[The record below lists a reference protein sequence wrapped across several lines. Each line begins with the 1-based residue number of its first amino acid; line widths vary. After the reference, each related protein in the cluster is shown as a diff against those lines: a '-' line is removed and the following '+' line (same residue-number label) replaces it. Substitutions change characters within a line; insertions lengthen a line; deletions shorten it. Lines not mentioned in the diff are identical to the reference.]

1 MQSPYS
7 RFLPSSDDWIRLCVI
22 MPEMN
27 PNLWAP
33 WRSEYIRSL
42 GDEADG
48 EDCFLCGY
56 AVDEARDSEY
66 RVICR
71 STVVM
76 AVMNRYPYT
85 NGHLMLAPL
94 RHVGTLNELSDKEL
108 GAVSILIRD
117 SIKML
122 AIAVSAQGYNVGLN
136 LGRCAGAGLP
146 GHVHWHV
153 VPRWNGDTNFMTTV
167 GSARVIAESLDE
179 VYSRLR
185 TAAAELGLV

>member
-1 MQSPYS
+1 
-7 RFLPSSDDWIRLCVI
+7 
-22 MPEMN
+22 
-27 PNLWAP
+27 
-33 WRSEYIRSL
+33 
-42 GDEADG
+42 
-48 EDCFLCGY
+48 
-56 AVDEARDSEY
+56 
-66 RVICR
+66 
-71 STVVM
+71 M

-85 NGHLMLAPL
+85 NGHLLIAPV
-94 RHVGTLNELSDKEL
+94 RHVGTLDELPDREL
-108 GAVSILIRD
+108 GIVSMLIRD

-122 AIAVSAQGYNVGLN
+122 AIAVSAHGYNVGLN

-185 TAAAELGLV
+185 AAAVESGLV

>member
-1 MQSPYS
+1 MS
-7 RFLPSSDDWIRLCVI
+7 
-22 MPEMN
+22 ETN

-42 GDEADG
+42 SE
-48 EDCFLCGY
+48 EDDAACFLCSY
-56 AVDEARDSEY
+56 AARRERDAENL
-66 RVICR
+66 VVCR
-71 STVVM
+71 SQDFL

-85 NGHLMLAPL
+85 NGHLMLAPV
-94 RHVGTLNELSDKEL
+94 RHVGTLDELSDREL

-122 AIAVSAQGYNVGLN
+122 AIAVSAHGYNVGLN

-185 TAAAELGLV
+185 TAAAELGLG

>member
-7 RFLPSSDDWIRLCVI
+7 PFLPSSEGWIRLCAI

-42 GDEADG
+42 GEKADD
-48 EDCFLCGY
+48 EDCFLCSY
-56 AVDEARDSEY
+56 AADQAHDPQN
-66 RVICR
+66 RVIYR
-71 STVVM
+71 STGFLT
-76 AVMNRYPYT
+76 VMNRYPYT
-85 NGHLMLAPL
+85 NGHLMIAPL
-94 RHVGTLNELSDKEL
+94 RHAGTLDELSDNEL
-108 GAVSILIRD
+108 GAASLLIRD

-122 AIAVSAQGYNVGLN
+122 AIAVSAHGYNVGLN

-153 VPRWNGDTNFMTTV
+153 VPRWNGDTNFMTIV
-167 GSARVIAESLDE
+167 GSTRVIAESLDE
-179 VYSRLR
+179 VHDRLR

>member
-1 MQSPYS
+1 MQSLYS
-7 RFLPSSDDWIRLCVI
+7 QSLPSWEGWIRLCVI
-22 MPEMN
+22 MPETN

-42 GDEADG
+42 GDEADDQ
-48 EDCFLCGY
+48 DCFLCGY
-56 AVDEARDSEY
+56 AASDAEDARN

-71 STVVM
+71 SANVM

-85 NGHLMLAPL
+85 NGHLMIAPL
-94 RHVGTLNELSDKEL
+94 RHVGALDELSDDEL
-108 GAVSILIRD
+108 GAASLLVRD

-122 AIAVSAQGYNVGLN
+122 AIAVSAHGYNVGLN

-167 GSARVIAESLDE
+167 GSARVIAESLND
-179 VYSRLR
+179 VYDRLR
-185 TAAAELGLV
+185 AAAAELGLV

>member
-1 MQSPYS
+1 MQSPQS
-7 RFLPSSDDWIRLCVI
+7 PFLPPNEGWIRLCAI
-22 MPEMN
+22 MPETN

-42 GDEADG
+42 GDEAD
-48 EDCFLCGY
+48 DQACFLCEY
-56 AVDEARDSEY
+56 AAHEADDAQNH
-66 RVICR
+66 VVCR
-71 STVVM
+71 SADFI

-85 NGHLMLAPL
+85 NGHLLLAPV
-94 RHVGTLNELSDKEL
+94 RHVGGLDELSDREL
-108 GAVSILIRD
+108 GEAGALIRD

-122 AIAVSAQGYNVGLN
+122 GKAVSAHGYNVGLN

-167 GSARVIAESLDE
+167 GSARVIAESLED

-185 TAAAELGLV
+185 AAAAELGLL

>member
-7 RFLPSSDDWIRLCVI
+7 RFLPSLEGCIRLCAI

-42 GDEADG
+42 GEEAG
-48 EDCFLCGY
+48 NEDCFLCGY
-56 AVDEARDSEY
+56 AVDEAHDARN

-71 STVVM
+71 STDAM

-85 NGHLMLAPL
+85 NGHLLIAPL
-94 RHVGTLNELSDKEL
+94 RHVGTLDELPDREL
-108 GAVSILIRD
+108 GIVSILIRH

-122 AIAVSAQGYNVGLN
+122 AIAVSAHGFNVGLN

>member
-7 RFLPSSDDWIRLCVI
+7 RLLPSPEGWIRLCAI
-22 MPEMN
+22 MSEMN

-42 GDEADG
+42 GDEADD

-56 AVDEARDSEY
+56 AVDEAHDSQN

-71 STVVM
+71 SADVM

-94 RHVGTLNELSDKEL
+94 RHVGTLDELSDKEL

-122 AIAVSAQGYNVGLN
+122 TRAVSAHGYNVGLN

>member
-7 RFLPSSDDWIRLCVI
+7 RFLPSPEGWIRLCAI

-33 WRSEYIRSL
+33 RRSEYIRSL
-42 GDEADG
+42 GEEADDQ
-48 EDCFLCGY
+48 DCFLCGY
-56 AVDEARDSEY
+56 AADDAHDVQN

-71 STVVM
+71 STDVM

-85 NGHLMLAPL
+85 NGHLMIAPL
-94 RHVGTLNELSDKEL
+94 RHASTLDELSDSEL
-108 GAVSILIRD
+108 GAVSMLIRD
-117 SIKML
+117 GIKML
-122 AIAVSAQGYNVGLN
+122 TIAVSAHGYNVGLN

-167 GSARVIAESLDE
+167 GSTRVIAESLDE

>member
-1 MQSPYS
+1 MPT
-7 RFLPSSDDWIRLCVI
+7 RPFLPWAWSWFRLSRV
-22 MPEMN
+22 MSETN

-42 GDEADG
+42 GEEDG
-48 EDCFLCGY
+48 AACFLCSY
-56 AVDEARDSEY
+56 AAGSERDAEN
-66 RVICR
+66 RVVCR
-71 STVVM
+71 SQDLLV
-76 AVMNRYPYT
+76 VMNRYPYT
-85 NGHLMLAPL
+85 NGHLMIAPL
-94 RHVGTLNELSDKEL
+94 RHVGTLDEFSDKEL

-117 SIKML
+117 SIKLL
-122 AIAVSAQGYNVGLN
+122 AIAVSAHGYNVGLN

-167 GSARVIAESLDE
+167 GSARVIAESLDD
-179 VYSRLR
+179 VYNRLR

>member
-1 MQSPYS
+1 
-7 RFLPSSDDWIRLCVI
+7 

-42 GDEADG
+42 GEKADD

-56 AVDEARDSEY
+56 AVDEAHDAQN

-71 STVVM
+71 STGVL

-94 RHVGTLNELSDKEL
+94 RHVGKLEELSDREL
-108 GAVSILIRD
+108 GAVSTIIRD

-122 AIAVSAQGYNVGLN
+122 GRAVSAHGYNVGLN

-167 GSARVIAESLDE
+167 GSARVIAESMDE